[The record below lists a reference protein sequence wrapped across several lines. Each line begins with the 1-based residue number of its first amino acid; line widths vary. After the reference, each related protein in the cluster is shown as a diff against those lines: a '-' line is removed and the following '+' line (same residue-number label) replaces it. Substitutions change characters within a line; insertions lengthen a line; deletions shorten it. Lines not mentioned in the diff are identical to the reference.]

1 MGRRGSAGE
10 CVRATMTGAKACPT
24 VVCNGRDR
32 SARVHVSSAR
42 DCTTEKSSPGVAQVM
57 APRGRPP
64 AEHVFD
70 AGEGGWVHKETRR
83 PLDGEAHAE
92 RMRAKKVACLR
103 ALYWERGGRQKR
115 MARYVRKRASKPP
128 QQTLDFALAR
138 AAPPPSP
145 PPAGGSEA
153 SASAEPAPP
162 PVTLAAHREER
173 ACTSPPC
180 PPSSEQELDTFW

>member
-10 CVRATMTGAKACPT
+10 CVRATMTGTKACPT

-42 DCTTEKSSPGVAQVM
+42 DCTTEKSSPGVAEAM

-70 AGEGGWVHKETRR
+70 AGKGGWVHKETRR

-138 AAPPPSP
+138 AAPPTPQPGS
-145 PPAGGSEA
+145 GGEA
-153 SASAEPAPP
+153 SASTKPAPP
-162 PVTLAAHREER
+162 LVTPAALPEGQ

-180 PPSSEQELDTFW
+180 PPPLEQGLDTFW